1 MTLSCKICKFD
12 FTNQNSIVMSEW
24 YTGLSSFEKIY
35 WIITGVSTLIFLF
48 VLISTFIGADGDDIG
63 DVDAEVD
70 ADTGGGFQF
79 FTFKNMVAFFTIFGW
94 SGIASMDAGNSK
106 TITIL
111 ISIVCGLI
119 MMTIMAAMFYYIS
132 KLTSSG
138 TLKIQNA
145 LNQIGEVYLT
155 VGAKRS
161 KIGKVQIKV
170 QGALREMDALTDS
183 EADLVQGN
191 VIKVKEITSNGILII
206 ELQN

>member
-1 MTLSCKICKFD
+1 
-12 FTNQNSIVMSEW
+12 MSEW
-24 YTGLSSFEKIY
+24 YTELTSFEQIY
-35 WIITGVSTLIFLF
+35 WIITGISTLIFLF
-48 VLISTFIGADGDDIG
+48 VLITTFVGADGGDLG

-70 ADTGGGFQF
+70 GDTGAGFQF

-94 SGIASMDAGNSK
+94 SGIASMDAENSK
-106 TITIL
+106 TITII

-119 MMTIMAAMFYYIS
+119 MMSIMAAMFYYIS

-170 QGALREMDALTDS
+170 QGTLRELDALTDN
-183 EADLVQGN
+183 ETDLVQGN

-206 ELQN
+206 EIQN